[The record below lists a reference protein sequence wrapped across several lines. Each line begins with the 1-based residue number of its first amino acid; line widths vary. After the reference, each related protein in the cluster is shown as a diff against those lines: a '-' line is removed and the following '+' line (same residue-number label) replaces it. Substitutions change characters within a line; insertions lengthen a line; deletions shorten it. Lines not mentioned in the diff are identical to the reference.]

1 MSENLTIDGNT
12 NKGLTLTTLKYIA
25 IAAMLIDHIAVTF
38 VAYDSVL
45 FLIMDLIGRITGP
58 VMFFAAVEGY
68 HHTKSFQKY
77 LLRLFLFAWISYF
90 PFSFLFTKG
99 EFDPLF
105 FNILF
110 NIFLGLLAVHIFRT
124 VKNIFLKSI
133 LILALLLL
141 SIPMDYG
148 TLCITIMLVL
158 DFFYGDRKNQLAG
171 YLIVILLETD
181 ILNFFLVPMRSFLF
195 EHTFDVSYSLEAFRD
210 FGFLI
215 PFFLLWF
222 YKGEKGK
229 STPFS
234 KWVFYAFYPA
244 HLILLC
250 AIYLLLSAR

>member
-77 LLRLFLFAWISYF
+77 LL
-90 PFSFLFTKG
+90 
-99 EFDPLF
+99 
-105 FNILF
+105 
-110 NIFLGLLAVHIFRT
+110 
-124 VKNIFLKSI
+124 
-133 LILALLLL
+133 L
-141 SIPMDYG
+141 SRPMDYG

-181 ILNFFLVPMRSFLF
+181 ILNFFLAPVRSFLF
-195 EHTFDVSYSLEAFRD
+195 DNTFDV
-210 FGFLI
+210 
-215 PFFLLWF
+215 
-222 YKGEKGK
+222 
-229 STPFS
+229 
-234 KWVFYAFYPA
+234 
-244 HLILLC
+244 
-250 AIYLLLSAR
+250 